1 MQEILIKDN
10 KQILV
15 EKDARVNHG
24 DSVIA
29 FRSKIIDEVEECSGI
44 LYLKNAT
51 RENNWPTKF
60 KPEYYGKI
68 IEIIEN

>member
-1 MQEILIKDN
+1 MQEVLINGN

-15 EKDARVNHG
+15 EKDVKVNHG

-29 FRSKIIDEVEECSGI
+29 FRSKVIDEVVEKSGI

-60 KPEYYGKI
+60 KPEFYGKI

>member
-15 EKDARVNHG
+15 ERGTKINHG

-29 FRSKIIDEVEECSGI
+29 LRSKVIDEVVEKSGI